1 MASMYYVSETTFL
14 SICSRSAPP
23 ARSASLPASSTSIQ
37 YPLERATRILEPI
50 PSWHRIYAPSMT
62 RAAECG
68 TSFLPANPTLGQRAK
83 NVYKSSPN
91 ALQGPILMNY
101 HRPPALPI
109 TQPLASQN
117 MTNPPVFALP
127 NSLHKPPQ
135 FNSGE
140 QPTNEW
146 SDLQGG
152 MYLSHNPSTLQYSQ
166 SNNSQQHRA
175 DSFSHGNMNST
186 QHNRTPSYTVAM
198 HDLVQRPSSQ
208 PISVQPHQPATSQ
221 PSLGPSSL
229 PRSGSSGPGLPQGS
243 HLVSFV
249 ITVLARVE
257 SLEKALAETQ
267 ARLASSQRPLLN
279 EKTIANQFR
288 CLDEKCRQNETRTN
302 EVIAWIKNVDGSISS
317 ARVEGEDDGGVEA
330 QQRMMDDNSF
340 SALLSD
346 SADL

>member
-1 MASMYYVSETTFL
+1 
-14 SICSRSAPP
+14 
-23 ARSASLPASSTSIQ
+23 
-37 YPLERATRILEPI
+37 
-50 PSWHRIYAPSMT
+50 
-62 RAAECG
+62 
-68 TSFLPANPTLGQRAK
+68 
-83 NVYKSSPN
+83 
-91 ALQGPILMNY
+91 MNY

-166 SNNSQQHRA
+166 SNN
-175 DSFSHGNMNST
+175 
-186 QHNRTPSYTVAM
+186 
-198 HDLVQRPSSQ
+198 SQ